1 MRRAAV
7 ALTVLVVAACGGPDA
22 PAASTDES
30 AGTPE
35 GYTGTAMADH
45 LHRQLDILGTKMVEL
60 AEAMPEEAY
69 DWAPMD
75 GVRSVG
81 AVFAHVAADNYYVPA
96 LLDRPVEGTGVT
108 KDSGIRDYENARGS
122 KADIVAEL
130 ARSFEEMD
138 EALTATRESLD
149 RSVMLRENAITTGDL
164 WVRAIVHLHEHL
176 GQSIAYARANAVV
189 PPWSGGG

>member
-1 MRRAAV
+1 MGRATV
-7 ALTVLVVAACGGPDA
+7 VLTALVLAACAGSDEPATSYGGDSGRA
-22 PAASTDES
+22 
-30 AGTPE
+30 E

-45 LHRQLDILGTKMVEL
+45 LHRQLGILGDKMVEL
-60 AEAMPEEAY
+60 AEAMPEETY

-75 GVRSVG
+75 GVRTVG

-96 LLDRPVEGTGVT
+96 LLDRPVDGTGVT

-138 EALTATRESLD
+138 AALSATREGLD
-149 RSVMLRENAITTGDL
+149 RTVMLRENAITTGDL

-176 GQSIAYARANAVV
+176 GQSIAYARANGVV